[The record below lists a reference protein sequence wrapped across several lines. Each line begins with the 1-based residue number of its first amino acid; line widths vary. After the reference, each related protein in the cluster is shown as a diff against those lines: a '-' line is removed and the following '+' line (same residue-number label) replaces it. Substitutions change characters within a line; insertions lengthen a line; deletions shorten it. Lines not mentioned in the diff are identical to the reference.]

1 MNCRRI
7 NVPYSAKPSAYKN
20 YDSAHTK
27 TAAVTAVFIVILIMN
42 YVTVLL

>member
-1 MNCRRI
+1 MNCRSI
-7 NVPYSAKPSAYKN
+7 NVTKSAKPSASKK